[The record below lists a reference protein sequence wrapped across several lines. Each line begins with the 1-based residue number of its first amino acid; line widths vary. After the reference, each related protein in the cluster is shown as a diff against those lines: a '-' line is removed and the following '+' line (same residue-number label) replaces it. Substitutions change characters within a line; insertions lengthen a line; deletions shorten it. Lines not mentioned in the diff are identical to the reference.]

1 MNTPQGPQ
9 PYRHNQPPQPHRH
22 PPRPPQ
28 PPTPYRPAPPPPPQ
42 QYRGQPP
49 PPPPQQYRGQPPPP
63 PQQHFQAPQYG
74 QPPAP
79 QQPGQQPSPY
89 GQSGDGIVVN
99 TQFFPLAWV
108 LFFVKPKIA
117 VDGQEMQAPA
127 WGRTHLPARPGQHHV
142 HVHVPYFLPPKLGP
156 ADATVDVRPGQVA
169 ELEYKAPMWA
179 FSAGS
184 LGVGPQKYNGVG
196 ITIAIVAIPFVIVFL
211 LILFTVVLA
220 VI

>member
-9 PYRHNQPPQPHRH
+9 PYRHNQPPRRIAIHHRRRSL
-22 PPRPPQ
+22 PRS
-28 PPTPYRPAPPPPPQ
+28 TVLRRLRRSSTAAAATASTA
-42 QYRGQPP
+42 
-49 PPPPQQYRGQPPPP
+49 QQYRGQPPPP
-63 PQQHFQAPQYG
+63 PQQHFQPRSTANRRRPNN
-74 QPPAP
+74 
-79 QQPGQQPSPY
+79 PGSSRTATARPVTASWSTPSSFRWRGCCSSSSRRSPSTARRCRS
-89 GQSGDGIVVN
+89 SG
-99 TQFFPLAWV
+99 
-108 LFFVKPKIA
+108 
-117 VDGQEMQAPA
+117 

-156 ADATVDVRPGQVA
+156 ADATADVRPGQVA

-211 LILFTVVLA
+211 LILFFVVLA

>member
-1 MNTPQGPQ
+1 M
-9 PYRHNQPPQPHRH
+9 PYRQ
-22 PPRPPQ
+22 
-28 PPTPYRPAPPPPPQ
+28 
-42 QYRGQPP
+42 G
-49 PPPPQQYRGQPPPP
+49 
-63 PQQHFQAPQYG
+63 
-74 QPPAP
+74 
-79 QQPGQQPSPY
+79 
-89 GQSGDGIVVN
+89 GDGIVVN

-117 VDGQEMQAPA
+117 VDGQETPVSG

-156 ADATVDVRPGQVA
+156 ADVTVDVRPGQVA

-196 ITIAIVAIPFVIVFL
+196 ITLAVVAIPFALLFLVIL
-211 LILFTVVLA
+211 LTIVMA
-220 VI
+220 AI